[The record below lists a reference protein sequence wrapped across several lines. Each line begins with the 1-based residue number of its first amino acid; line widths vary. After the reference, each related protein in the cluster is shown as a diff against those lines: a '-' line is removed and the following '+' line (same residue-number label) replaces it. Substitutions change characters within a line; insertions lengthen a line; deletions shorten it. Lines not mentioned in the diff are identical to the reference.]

1 MKLKF
6 KIVKLEDVA
15 ENYRGLYTQGE
26 DGAYYLDVDGAV
38 AREKLDEFRNNN
50 VNLLKQ
56 LEGFKDVDPT
66 KYREL
71 IEQHR
76 KLSEKKLIEEGKV
89 EELINQRVQAM
100 KTDFERQI
108 GEKDQALQLS
118 NRQLET
124 LLIDNSVRDAAS
136 KVGVAPT
143 AIEDVLLRA
152 KTVFRI
158 QDGKPVAMRDGQ
170 VVYGKDGQNS
180 IGIPDWV
187 GSLKEQ
193 APHLFQPSQGSGSNN
208 IRGNG
213 SAPTPKSPQSKIAA
227 GLEAGSS
234 IMS

>member
-6 KIVKLEDVA
+6 KIAKLEDVP
-15 ENYRGLYTQGE
+15 ENFRSLYTQGE
-26 DGAYYLDVDGAV
+26 DGSFYLDVDGAV

-50 VNLLKQ
+50 VDLMKK
-56 LEGFKDVDPT
+56 LENFKDVDPT

-71 IEQHR
+71 MDQHR

-100 KTDFERQI
+100 RSDFERQL

-124 LLIDNSVRDAAS
+124 LLIDNSVRDAAA

-152 KTVFRI
+152 KTVFKI
-158 QDGKPVAMRDGQ
+158 HEGKPVAMRDGQ
-170 VVYGKDGQNS
+170 VIYGKDGQNS
-180 IGIPDWV
+180 IGISDWV
-187 GSLKEQ
+187 GGLKEQ

-208 IRGNG
+208 MRGNG
-213 SAPTPKSPQSKIAA
+213 GAIAPKSAQAKIAA
-227 GLEAGSS
+227 GLESGSS
-234 IMS
+234 ILS